1 MGNKMELH
9 FWDFLFQ
16 AWLNGRQT
24 PFFNQARICD
34 FRYRTSQMDY
44 LATVM
49 EFHASNICVTN
60 LEHYCELR

>member
-1 MGNKMELH
+1 MGAKL
-9 FWDFLFQ
+9 
-16 AWLNGRQT
+16 

-60 LEHYCELR
+60 LEHYCELRYI